1 MGIKSTLHLLLIN
14 RSKIV
19 MKRGKSMEPHIIH
32 KNEEQVMIRKF
43 IEKVQVESS
52 YKKFLKLDII
62 EQMINIFKGNYQ
74 KSAYPN
80 QISNCLE
87 LALQFYKNYNYK
99 FYKMIVYGIENKKII
114 ISRDVFKPYTD
125 TDNGMTYIRMYGNDG
140 DLFLL
145 VHEFAHY
152 IDRNSEP
159 KIISSNLDCLSEVFS
174 FFIEKQLELWLP
186 KDKYDDLIFARRNNR
201 IYFES
206 NILKAVEYEL
216 YYEKLF
222 YKNGKIEEDEIDIEK
237 IRCIMK
243 YANRDLINYL
253 MRYPLA
259 NVLSDYLVNIKF
271 NIDKEDLCE
280 KCLQTDLYSVLHGWS
295 NNIGQLSK
303 GKNK

>member
-1 MGIKSTLHLLLIN
+1 MVIKSTLHLLLIN
-14 RSKIV
+14 FSKIA
-19 MKRGKSMEPHIIH
+19 MKRGRNMELHIIH
-32 KNEEQVMIRKF
+32 ENEEQIMIRKF

-152 IDRNSEP
+152 IDRNFEP

-186 KDKYDDLIFARRNNR
+186 KEKYDDLIFARRNNR

-206 NILKAVEYEL
+206 NMLKAVEYEL
-216 YYEKLF
+216 HYEKLF

-237 IRCIMK
+237 IRFIMK

-253 MRYPLA
+253 IRYPLA
-259 NVLSDYLVNIKF
+259 NVLSDYLVNMKF

-280 KCLQTDLYSVLHGWS
+280 KCFQTDLYSVLHEWS

-303 GKNK
+303 VKK

>member
-1 MGIKSTLHLLLIN
+1 MEFGIIY
-14 RSKIV
+14 
-19 MKRGKSMEPHIIH
+19 G
-32 KNEEQVMIRKF
+32 NEEQVMIQKF

-52 YKKFLKLDII
+52 YKKFLKLDMI

-74 KSAYPN
+74 KKTYPS
-80 QISNCLE
+80 QISDCLE
-87 LALQFYKNYNYK
+87 LALQFYKSYNHE

-114 ISRDVFKPYTD
+114 ISREIIKPYTD
-125 TDNGMTYIRMYGNDG
+125 TDTSMSYIRMYGNDG

-159 KIISSNLDCLSEVFS
+159 KIISNNLVCLSEVFS
-174 FFIEKQLELWLP
+174 FFMEKQLELWLP

-206 NILKAVEYEL
+206 NMLKAVEYEL

-237 IRCIMK
+237 IRFIMK
-243 YANRDLINYL
+243 YANRDLVNYL

-271 NIDKEDLCE
+271 NINKEDLCE
-280 KCLQTDLYSVLHGWS
+280 KCFQTDLYLILHEWS
-295 NNIGQLSK
+295 NNIGIFSK
-303 GKNK
+303 KINNNKLGFF

>member
-1 MGIKSTLHLLLIN
+1 MN
-14 RSKIV
+14 
-19 MKRGKSMEPHIIH
+19 PHISYE
-32 KNEEQVMIRKF
+32 NEEQIMIRKF

-52 YKKFLKLDII
+52 YKKFLELDII

-74 KSAYPN
+74 KKIYPN

-114 ISRDVFKPYTD
+114 ISREIIKPYTD
-125 TDNGMTYIRMYGNDG
+125 TDNDVAYIRMYGNDG
-140 DLFLL
+140 DLFLF

-152 IDRNSEP
+152 IDRSSEP
-159 KIISSNLDCLSEVFS
+159 KIISNNFAYLSEVFS
-174 FFIEKQLELWLP
+174 FFMEKQLELWLP

-206 NILKAVEYEL
+206 NMLKAVKYEL

-237 IRCIMK
+237 IRFIMK

-280 KCLQTDLYSVLHGWS
+280 KCFQTDLYSVLHEWS
-295 NNIGQLSK
+295 NNSDRLLK
-303 GKNK
+303 K

>member
-1 MGIKSTLHLLLIN
+1 
-14 RSKIV
+14 
-19 MKRGKSMEPHIIH
+19 MKRGKNMEPHIIH
-32 KNEEQVMIRKF
+32 ENEEQVIIRKF

-62 EQMINIFKGNYQ
+62 EQMISIFKGNYQ

-114 ISRDVFKPYTD
+114 ISRKILKPYTD
-125 TDNGMTYIRMYGNDG
+125 TDKGMAYIRMYENDG

-174 FFIEKQLELWLP
+174 FFMEKQLELWLP

-206 NILKAVEYEL
+206 NMLKAVEYEL

-222 YKNGKIEEDEIDIEK
+222 YKNGKIEEDEMDIEK
-237 IRCIMK
+237 IRFIMK

-303 GKNK
+303 RKNK

>member
-1 MGIKSTLHLLLIN
+1 
-14 RSKIV
+14 
-19 MKRGKSMEPHIIH
+19 MEPHTIH
-32 KNEEQVMIRKF
+32 ENEEQVIIRKF
-43 IEKVQVESS
+43 IEKVQVESR

-62 EQMINIFKGNYQ
+62 EQMISIFKGNYQ

-114 ISRDVFKPYTD
+114 ISREILKPYTD
-125 TDNGMTYIRMYGNDG
+125 TDKGMAYIRMYGNDG

-174 FFIEKQLELWLP
+174 FFMEKQLELWLP

-206 NILKAVEYEL
+206 NMLKAVEYEL

-222 YKNGKIEEDEIDIEK
+222 YKNGKIEEDEMDIEK
-237 IRCIMK
+237 IRFIMK
-243 YANRDLINYL
+243 YANGDLINYL

>member
-1 MGIKSTLHLLLIN
+1 MKKSIIN
-14 RSKIV
+14 
-19 MKRGKSMEPHIIH
+19 ENDNQEII
-32 KNEEQVMIRKF
+32 QRF
-43 IEKVQVESS
+43 IEKLQIESC

-62 EQMINIFKGNYQ
+62 EQIINVFKRNYQ
-74 KSAYPN
+74 MSTYPN
-80 QISNCLE
+80 LISNCLE

-99 FYKMIVYGIENKKII
+99 FYKMIVSGIENKKII
-114 ISRDVFKPYTD
+114 ISEEILKPYTN
-125 TDNGMTYIRMYGNDG
+125 TDNGITYIRMYGNDG

-174 FFIEKQLELWLP
+174 FFMEKQLELWLS

-206 NILKAVEYEL
+206 NMLKAVEYEL

-222 YKNGKIEEDEIDIEK
+222 NKNGKIEEDEIDIEK
-237 IRCIMK
+237 IRFIMK

-271 NIDKEDLCE
+271 NIDTEDLCE
-280 KCLQTDLYSVLHGWS
+280 KCLQTDLYSVLHEWS
-295 NNIGQLSK
+295 NNNDRLL
-303 GKNK
+303 KNKKVYKFCCTK

>member
-1 MGIKSTLHLLLIN
+1 
-14 RSKIV
+14 
-19 MKRGKSMEPHIIH
+19 MEPHIIH
-32 KNEEQVMIRKF
+32 ENEEQVIIRKF

-62 EQMINIFKGNYQ
+62 EQMISIFKGNYQ

-114 ISRDVFKPYTD
+114 ISRKILKPYTD
-125 TDNGMTYIRMYGNDG
+125 TDKGMAYIRMYENDG

-174 FFIEKQLELWLP
+174 FFMEKQLELWLP

-206 NILKAVEYEL
+206 NMLKAVEYEL

-222 YKNGKIEEDEIDIEK
+222 YKNGKIEEDEMDIEK
-237 IRCIMK
+237 IRFIMK

-303 GKNK
+303 RKNK

>member
-1 MGIKSTLHLLLIN
+1 
-14 RSKIV
+14 
-19 MKRGKSMEPHIIH
+19 MEPHIIH
-32 KNEEQVMIRKF
+32 ENEEQVIIRKF

-62 EQMINIFKGNYQ
+62 EQMISIFKGNYQ

-114 ISRDVFKPYTD
+114 ISRKILKPYTD
-125 TDNGMTYIRMYGNDG
+125 TDKGMAYIRMYENDG

-174 FFIEKQLELWLP
+174 FFMEKQLELWLP

-201 IYFES
+201 IYSES
-206 NILKAVEYEL
+206 NMLKAVEYEL

-222 YKNGKIEEDEIDIEK
+222 YKNGKIEEDEMDIEK
-237 IRCIMK
+237 IRFIMK

-303 GKNK
+303 RKNK

>member
-1 MGIKSTLHLLLIN
+1 
-14 RSKIV
+14 
-19 MKRGKSMEPHIIH
+19 MEPHIIH
-32 KNEEQVMIRKF
+32 ENEEQVIIRKF

-52 YKKFLKLDII
+52 YKKILKLDII
-62 EQMINIFKGNYQ
+62 EQMISIFKGNYQ

-114 ISRDVFKPYTD
+114 ISREILKPYTD
-125 TDNGMTYIRMYGNDG
+125 TDKGMAYIRMYGNDG

-174 FFIEKQLELWLP
+174 FFMEKQLELWLP
-186 KDKYDDLIFARRNNR
+186 KDKYDGLIFARRNNR

-206 NILKAVEYEL
+206 NMLKAVEYEL

-237 IRCIMK
+237 IRFIMK

-253 MRYPLA
+253 IRYPLA

-280 KCLQTDLYSVLHGWS
+280 KCFQTDLYSVLHEWS
-295 NNIGQLSK
+295 NDIGQLPK
-303 GKNK
+303 RKK